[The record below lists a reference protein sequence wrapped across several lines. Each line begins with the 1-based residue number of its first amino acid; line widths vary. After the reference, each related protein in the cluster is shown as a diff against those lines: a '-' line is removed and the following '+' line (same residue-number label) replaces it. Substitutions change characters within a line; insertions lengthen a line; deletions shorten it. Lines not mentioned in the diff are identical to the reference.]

1 MNHKKGW
8 GVTALVVAFVLV
20 AGGLLIRLAIYPGQ
34 LQFPD
39 DVDVT
44 RNYEGDLAVMMNPA
58 ALETGD
64 LANLFLTDVPVTLAR
79 NVRTL
84 EVGGDGDAI
93 VLEAAS
99 MAGPTGPLAATED
112 VYAIDRKTMEAVENF
127 SDDDRVVSRQGLVIG
142 WPIDTE
148 QQDYVGW
155 NGDTLATVTLA
166 YEGEE
171 ERGGIDTYRFTA
183 AGEPALIVDPAML
196 ATLPPALPKELL
208 GQLGAT
214 LGLSDEQ
221 AAQFGQLL
229 EVMPDPVPIA
239 YTYGFDKTY
248 WVEPTT
254 GVLVDVDV
262 SETRAAVIQA
272 PDGSIVPLA
281 AIQQLHYVN
290 TDASVQDA
298 VDDANGATS
307 LMLMFGVVVPLGA
320 IVLGLVLG
328 GIGIWLLRKR
338 SDGMPVKTT
347 TPERE
352 LQNV

>member
-1 MNHKKGW
+1 
-8 GVTALVVAFVLV
+8 
-20 AGGLLIRLAIYPGQ
+20 
-34 LQFPD
+34 
-39 DVDVT
+39 
-44 RNYEGDLAVMMNPA
+44 
-58 ALETGD
+58 
-64 LANLFLTDVPVTLAR
+64 
-79 NVRTL
+79 
-84 EVGGDGDAI
+84 
-93 VLEAAS
+93 
-99 MAGPTGPLAATED
+99 
-112 VYAIDRKTMEAVENF
+112 
-127 SDDDRVVSRQGLVIG
+127 
-142 WPIDTE
+142 
-148 QQDYVGW
+148 
-155 NGDTLATVTLA
+155 
-166 YEGEE
+166 
-171 ERGGIDTYRFTA
+171 
-183 AGEPALIVDPAML
+183 
-196 ATLPPALPKELL
+196 
-208 GQLGAT
+208 
-214 LGLSDEQ
+214 
-221 AAQFGQLL
+221 
-229 EVMPDPVPIA
+229 MPDPVPIA

-307 LMLMFGVVVPLGA
+307 LMLIFGVVVPLGA